1 MDVSQNDAGGN
12 SDEGKDSPVFIFQYG
27 RAACFLKFRNGMCT
41 LYIVLLI
48 LRSMYWPGDI
58 GDTGTDTDTGDSTD
72 TDDTGDFGDTEVN
85 VLTRRSFKLGKDSQG
100 FTWWEWES

>member
-1 MDVSQNDAGGN
+1 
-12 SDEGKDSPVFIFQYG
+12 
-27 RAACFLKFRNGMCT
+27 
-41 LYIVLLI
+41 
-48 LRSMYWPGDI
+48 MYWPGDI
-58 GDTGTDTDTGDSTD
+58 GDTGTDTDTGDSTDTDDTGDTGDFGDTDD

>member
-58 GDTGTDTDTGDSTD
+58 GDTD

>member
-58 GDTGTDTDTGDSTD
+58 GDTGTTK
-72 TDDTGDFGDTEVN
+72 N
-85 VLTRRSFKLGKDSQG
+85 QIILTKQSGRPLKLKVVIRCRKK
-100 FTWWEWES
+100 

>member
-1 MDVSQNDAGGN
+1 
-12 SDEGKDSPVFIFQYG
+12 
-27 RAACFLKFRNGMCT
+27 
-41 LYIVLLI
+41 
-48 LRSMYWPGDI
+48 MYWPGDI

-100 FTWWEWES
+100 FPWWEWES